1 MYKYLDM
8 ILNDSYIYEIQEIV
22 INRDKLQT
30 YTYIQLR
37 IKHRLLKSTLI
48 VFTHSIQA
56 DKPNAFNELLEVA
69 KKMKK
74 IY

>member
-1 MYKYLDM
+1 VNRNDLETYKYL
-8 ILNDSYIYEIQEIV
+8 
-22 INRDKLQT
+22 
-30 YTYIQLR
+30 QLR

-48 VFTHSIQA
+48 VFTHSVQA
-56 DKPNAFNELLEVA
+56 DNPDAFNELLEVA

>member
-1 MYKYLDM
+1 M
-8 ILNDSYIYEIQEIV
+8 ILDNSYIYEIQEIV
-22 INRDKLQT
+22 VNRNNLET
-30 YTYIQLR
+30 YKYLQLR

-48 VFTHSIQA
+48 VFTHSVQA
-56 DKPNAFNELLEVA
+56 DNPDAFNEVLEVA

>member
-1 MYKYLDM
+1 M
-8 ILNDSYIYEIQEIV
+8 ILDNSYIYEIQEIV
-22 INRDKLQT
+22 VNRNNLET
-30 YTYIQLR
+30 YKYLQLR
-37 IKHRLLKSTLI
+37 IKHRLQKSTLV

-56 DKPNAFNELLEVA
+56 DTPNGFNELIEVA